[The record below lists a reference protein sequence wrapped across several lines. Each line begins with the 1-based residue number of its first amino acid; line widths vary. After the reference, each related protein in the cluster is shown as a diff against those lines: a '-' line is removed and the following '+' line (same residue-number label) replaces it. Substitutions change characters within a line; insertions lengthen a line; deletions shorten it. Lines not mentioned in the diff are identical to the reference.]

1 MERNAFLSFDLFRGK
16 AVAFVLALLAS
27 VSVSHASETIVD
39 NLGNARTGF
48 GSSSVLSSQGFTM
61 SATGGNIESLTFM
74 LDADTSVGGLANV
87 YIYTVDGGGLPD
99 SELYSLGSISITA
112 GESSGSGYVN
122 KSVTI
127 SSSFWLDASTS
138 YAVVLDTNGPSWSI
152 TASNANAG
160 TGTMG
165 AAYWDEYWDGFDSGD
180 LQSGNYFQMELVVA
194 NVPEPR
200 ETGIALGLAILA
212 VVGARR
218 RMK

>member
-1 MERNAFLSFDLFRGK
+1 
-16 AVAFVLALLAS
+16 
-27 VSVSHASETIVD
+27 
-39 NLGNARTGF
+39 
-48 GSSSVLSSQGFTM
+48 
-61 SATGGNIESLTFM
+61 
-74 LDADTSVGGLANV
+74 
-87 YIYTVDGGGLPD
+87 
-99 SELYSLGSISITA
+99 
-112 GESSGSGYVN
+112 
-122 KSVTI
+122 
-127 SSSFWLDASTS
+127 
-138 YAVVLDTNGPSWSI
+138 LDTNGPSWSI